1 MMTRTRTH
9 ARALMRAVL
18 AALLCC
24 LAATPPANPGV
35 VAAATTDKEKMK
47 AEDVVAK
54 HLESIGTAEARRAV
68 RNLVASGSVVFTIR
82 SGGKGQTGG
91 SSLIASEGEM
101 NLLKMIFQSSPTYP
115 YELLSYDGKTFGA
128 VHVRP
133 GARSPLGEFLMSHDM
148 IFKQGLMGG
157 TLTTAWPL
165 LNLSER
171 NPKLDYEG
179 MKKIGDRET
188 HELRY
193 TPRKGSE
200 MKIKLFFDAETF
212 QHVRT
217 EYERTV
223 AAALGGRIS
232 TQGASTGKNEVR
244 YKLVED
250 FSDFKKEGGLMLP
263 HTYKL
268 TMNVQGPIIVLQ
280 DWVFDL
286 TQFAFNQQLNLKDF
300 TPQS

>member
-1 MMTRTRTH
+1 VSH
-9 ARALMRAVL
+9 
-18 AALLCC
+18 
-24 LAATPPANPGV
+24 GV
-35 VAAATTDKEKMK
+35 VAAAATTDKEKMK
-47 AEDVVAK
+47 PEDVVAK

-68 RNLVASGSVVFTIR
+68 RNLVVSGSVVFTIR

-101 NLLKMIFQSSPTYP
+101 NLLKMVFQSSPTYP
-115 YELLSYDGKTFGA
+115 HELLSYDGKTFGA

-148 IFKQGLMGG
+148 IFKQGLIGG
-157 TLTTAWPL
+157 TLSTAWPL
-165 LNLSER
+165 LNLTER
-171 NPKLDYEG
+171 NVKLDYEG
-179 MKKIGDRET
+179 TKKIGDRQT

-217 EYERTV
+217 EYERTI
-223 AAALGGRIS
+223 AASLGGRIS
-232 TQGASTGKNEVR
+232 TQGASAGKNEVR
-244 YKLVED
+244 YKLVEE
-250 FSDFKKEGGLMLP
+250 FSDFKKEGGLTLP

-286 TQFAFNQQLNLKDF
+286 TQFAFNQQLNPKDF